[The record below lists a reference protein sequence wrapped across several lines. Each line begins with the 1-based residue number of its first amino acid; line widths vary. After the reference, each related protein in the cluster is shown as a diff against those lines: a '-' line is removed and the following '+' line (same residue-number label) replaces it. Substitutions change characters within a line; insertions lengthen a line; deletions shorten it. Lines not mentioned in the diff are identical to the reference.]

1 MKNSQFSIL
10 RSVPSKRSL
19 SSLMTVALL
28 PFILN
33 ACSGDKDSGGTI
45 PGGTIPGGT
54 TPNGTTAGE
63 YRITVVNVSH
73 NQPLSPVAVVLHED
87 DYSAWS
93 IGSPAS
99 DGLEM
104 LAESGS
110 PTDFI
115 AEATTALDTEA
126 GTGPIFAGDRE
137 VIEVST
143 TDISSLKLT
152 IASMPINTNDAFTG
166 VTGWDISA
174 LAVGESVKKVLP
186 IYDAGTEMNTEA
198 DNTIPGPAD
207 QGEGYNAARDDI
219 ADQVTRHPGVVTQ
232 ADGYTDSI
240 LTESHRFDNGV
251 MRVTVERIN

>member
-1 MKNSQFSIL
+1 MRISQFPIL
-10 RSVPSKRSL
+10 RSAPSLPTLMAAALMPFVL
-19 SSLMTVALL
+19 S
-28 PFILN
+28 
-33 ACSGDKDSGGTI
+33 ACSGDKDGS
-45 PGGTIPGGT
+45 T
-54 TPNGTTAGE
+54 TPGD
-63 YRITVVNVSH
+63 YRITVINVSN
-73 NQPLSPVAVVLHED
+73 NQPLSPVAVILHED

-110 PTDFI
+110 PTDFM
-115 AEATTALDTEA
+115 AEASTAFDTEA
-126 GTGPIFAGDRE
+126 GTGVIFAGERE

-174 LAVGESVKKVLP
+174 LAVGESMMKVLP
-186 IYDAGTEMNTEA
+186 IYDAGTERNTES

-232 ADGYTDSI
+232 ADGYADSI

-251 MRVTVERIN
+251 MRITVERVN